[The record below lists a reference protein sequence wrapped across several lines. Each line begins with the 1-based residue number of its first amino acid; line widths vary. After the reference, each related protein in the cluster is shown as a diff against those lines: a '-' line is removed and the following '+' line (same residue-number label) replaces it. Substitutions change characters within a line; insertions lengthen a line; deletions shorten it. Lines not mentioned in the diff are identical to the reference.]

1 VIAHVVLFQPRPDL
15 SRVDRA
21 RFYAALST
29 AIESIPS
36 IRRVRLGRRVR
47 HGAAYEATMP
57 ADFEFIGVLE
67 FDDLAGLQAY
77 LDHPAHAELGAL
89 FHASN
94 AAALA
99 YDYDVPEAEP
109 GATVASWSEA

>member
-1 VIAHVVLFQPRPDL
+1 VVLFQPRPDL
-15 SRVDRA
+15 SPADRA

-29 AIESIPS
+29 ALGSIPS
-36 IRRVRLGRRVR
+36 IRRARLGRRVR
-47 HGAAYEATMP
+47 HGAAYEAMMP
-57 ADFEFIGVLE
+57 ADLEFIGVFE

-89 FHASN
+89 FSSAN

-109 GATVASWSEA
+109 VATITSWSERA